1 MPPRVSQL
9 PKVSPIILLERPLPF
24 DDADWLFEPKFDGF
38 RGLLY
43 IDRDEATLVSRR
55 GLLFKRFS
63 RLAGDVRDALG
74 VRSAI
79 LDGEVLAIDDSGQHT
94 FRGLMSGVGHLHY
107 AAFDLLWLN
116 GKDLRNHPL
125 INRRPRLEEL
135 IPRTTPLLSRTL
147 MVPGEGR
154 DLFEAVKR
162 LDLEGIVCKR
172 ATDPYHPKTVWF
184 KVKNRLYS
192 QMTDDRFERFKRE
205 R

>member
-9 PKVSPIILLERPLPF
+9 PKISPIILVERPLPF
-24 DDADWLFEPKFDGF
+24 DDPDWLFEPKFDGF

-43 IDRDEATLVSRR
+43 IDRDETTFVSKR

-63 RLAGDVRDALG
+63 RLAADVRDALG

-94 FRGLMSGVGHLHY
+94 FRGLMSGQGHLHY

-116 GKDLRNHPL
+116 GKDLRIHPL
-125 INRRPRLEEL
+125 IKRRPRLEEL

-172 ATDPYHPKTVWF
+172 AADPYDPKTVWF
-184 KVKNRLYS
+184 KVKNRAYS
-192 QMTDDRFERFKRE
+192 QMTENRFERFKPE